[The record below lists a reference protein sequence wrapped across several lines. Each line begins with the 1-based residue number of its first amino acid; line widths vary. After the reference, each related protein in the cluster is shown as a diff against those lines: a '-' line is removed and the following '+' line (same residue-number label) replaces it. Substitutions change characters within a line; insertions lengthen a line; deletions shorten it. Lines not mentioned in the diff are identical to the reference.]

1 MNPFSTLPFQAA
13 QSQGGGGMMF
23 YVMLAAIG
31 LIWFFLVIR
40 PQNQR
45 QKGHDDALKSA
56 GKGDQV
62 ITTGGLHGKITAVGE
77 DTFTLDVA
85 TFKGR
90 GAVEVTVSKSKIE
103 SFVKPDEKKAEAT
116 GDPKGEARSK
126 GGKKS

>member
-1 MNPFSTLPFQAA
+1 
-13 QSQGGGGMMF
+13 MMF

-40 PQNQR
+40 PQNKR
-45 QKGHDDALKSA
+45 QKGHDDALKAA

-116 GDPKGEARSK
+116 GDPKGEARGK